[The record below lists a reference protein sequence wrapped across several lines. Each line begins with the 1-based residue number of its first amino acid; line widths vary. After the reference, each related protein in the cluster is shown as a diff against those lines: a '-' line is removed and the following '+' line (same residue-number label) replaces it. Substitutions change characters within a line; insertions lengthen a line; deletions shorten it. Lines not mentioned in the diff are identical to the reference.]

1 MSELRLG
8 LARARLGPSAALVRS
23 TDHIA
28 ACEENRLTRARQA
41 PTIGPPDL
49 AIAEMLEYLG
59 AGEKD
64 ISAVA
69 VVRDEDAP
77 DWWHRQGSGIRG
89 QGSGIRDQGSGIGD
103 RGSGIRDQGSGITQI
118 EPHAAHAEY
127 AFRASGF
134 DAALTV
140 VCDASP
146 DRGYTAFVSDG
157 GGTRPIAPVGNFPIA
172 RLYGELT
179 QALRF
184 QPAHDEHLVEAMAR
198 AGNADAARV
207 SQLVSIT
214 PDGVTTGGD
223 LRQAIA
229 DAASGVDDEAARRD
243 VAAAVQHRLGECL
256 IELLHRLAKQSGLQ
270 RVCLSG
276 GLFFN
281 THFTTTAADCG
292 AFQDT
297 YIPPH
302 PGRSGSAVG
311 AALIG
316 MRSVPSDVGSP
327 YLGPGYSDPQ
337 VKAALENC
345 KLAFDL
351 QREEQVIS
359 TVLRAVSRGR
369 LVGWYHGR
377 LEWGPRALGHR
388 TVLADPFSP
397 HVLDNLNGYLK
408 KRPAYRTYGVSVPAA
423 RLTELFEG
431 TRPSPFMQY
440 EYRPRDPEMFRAILP
455 VGVKT
460 LRVHTVDERSPRYLR
475 LLNRWGEM
483 SGTPVLVNTS
493 FNGFHEPLV
502 CSPRDAIRVFYG
514 TGLDLLALEDFILRK

>member
-8 LARARLGPSAALVRS
+8 LARARLGPSAALVSS
-23 TDHIA
+23 TNLIA

-41 PTIGPPDL
+41 PTLGPPDL
-49 AIAEMLEYLG
+49 AVAELLAYLG
-59 AGEKD
+59 AEERE
-64 ISAVA
+64 ISSVA
-69 VVRDEDAP
+69 VVRDADAP
-77 DWWHRQGSGIRG
+77 DWWRGQASGARRPASGVRG
-89 QGSGIRDQGSGIGD
+89 QGAG
-103 RGSGIRDQGSGITQI
+103 GITQI

-140 VCDASP
+140 VCDSSP
-146 DRGYTAFVSDG
+146 DEGYSAFVSERT
-157 GGTRPIAPVGNFPIA
+157 GTHRAASVGDFPIA
-172 RLYGELT
+172 RIYGELT
-179 QALRF
+179 EALGLQA
-184 QPAHDEHLVEAMAR
+184 AHDEHLVEAMAR
-198 AGNADAARV
+198 AGDADAARV
-207 SQLVSIT
+207 GELISIA
-214 PDGVTTGGD
+214 PDGITTRSD
-223 LRQAIA
+223 LRHAIA
-229 DAASGVDDEAARRD
+229 DALSDAGDEAARRNI
-243 VAAAVQHRLGECL
+243 AAAVQRQLGECL
-256 IELLHRLAKQSGLQ
+256 IELLRRLATPARRQ

-281 THFTTTAADCG
+281 THFTTIAAECG
-292 AFQDT
+292 AFQDA

-302 PGRSGSAVG
+302 PGRSGSAIG

-316 MRSVPSDVGSP
+316 VNSVPSDVGSP
-327 YLGPGYSDPQ
+327 YIGPGYSDPQ

-351 QREEQVIS
+351 QREEQVIA

-423 RLTELFEG
+423 RLSEFFEG
-431 TRPSPFMQY
+431 SRPSPFMQY
-440 EYRPRDPEMFRAILP
+440 EYRPRDPEKFRSILP

-460 LRVHTVDERSPRYLR
+460 LRVHTVDERTPRYLR
-475 LLNRWGEM
+475 LLERWGEM
-483 SGTPVLVNTS
+483 RGTPVLVNTS